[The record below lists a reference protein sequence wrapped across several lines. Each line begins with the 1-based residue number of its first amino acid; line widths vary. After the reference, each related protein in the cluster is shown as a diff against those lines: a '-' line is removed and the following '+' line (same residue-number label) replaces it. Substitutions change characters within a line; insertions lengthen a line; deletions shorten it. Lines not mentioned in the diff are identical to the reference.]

1 MTTSPLAA
9 LYSRWWRPACW
20 RCWPPIIVDLILGL
34 EALGGML
41 AGDTVGDPFKGASGP
56 FMNISMKLM
65 AIVSLVVGPALVR

>member
-1 MTTSPLAA
+1 
-9 LYSRWWRPACW
+9 
-20 RCWPPIIVDLILGL
+20 LILGL